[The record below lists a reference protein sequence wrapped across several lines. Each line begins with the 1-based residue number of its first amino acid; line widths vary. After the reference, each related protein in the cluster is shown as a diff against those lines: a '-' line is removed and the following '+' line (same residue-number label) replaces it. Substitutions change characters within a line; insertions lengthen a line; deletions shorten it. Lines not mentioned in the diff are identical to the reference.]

1 MSRDFIE
8 VRGAEEHNLKDVD
21 VEVPREELT
30 VVTGLSGSGKSSL
43 AFETI
48 YAEGQRRYIE
58 SLSAYARNFLGQMDK
73 PQVENVE
80 GLSPAISIDQKN
92 AANNPRSTVGTV
104 TELHDY
110 LRLLYARV
118 GTPHCP
124 ECGRE
129 VDDQSA
135 QQMVRRLLEAP
146 EGTRAKICAP
156 VVRDQKGAFE
166 ELFDDLVSEGYTRV
180 EVDGE
185 RYDLTIDHRQTTSDE
200 PSGAA
205 RGRPDLDENY
215 DHTVDVVVDR
225 VRISEDARSRITDS
239 VETALEEADGVL
251 KVIFPDPEGV
261 DVGGATA
268 RSTGDLADETDGEDE
283 PAEQDDR
290 LIVEFSEELACNHC
304 NIDISEIETRSFS
317 FNSPHG
323 ACPECE
329 GIGSTKEVSE
339 DLVIEDSSKPLKHV
353 FEPWSYNRTYYSR
366 QLDNVAEHFGV
377 SLSTPFEEL
386 DPEIRRQFLYG
397 TDSRVHFEWTTKN
410 GTREKTERFEGV
422 IPNLERRHVETDSDS
437 AREHIEE
444 YMAVTT
450 CPACEGTRL
459 KAESRAVL
467 VDGVSAS
474 DANGG
479 SPEDSSDGVSIT
491 EVNQMSIGDALDH
504 FEGMEANLNARDTK
518 IAEEILKEIR
528 ARLGFMCEVGLEY
541 LTLDREASTL
551 SGGESQRIRLATQ
564 IGSGLVGVLYVLD
577 EPSIGLHQR
586 DNDRLLN
593 TLEELRDI
601 GNTLI
606 VVEHDTETMR
616 RADNIIDMGPGPG
629 KRGGEI
635 VVNGSIDE
643 VLESEE
649 SVTGDYLAGEKAI
662 PVPEERREP
671 DQGEGSDGA
680 SGDTGAA
687 SREPD
692 SGEGSDRASGDGKA
706 ASREPDAHLT
716 IRGARQHNLKDLDVE
731 LPIGCFTAIT
741 GVSGS
746 GKSTLMHE
754 VLYKGLAREMNDN
767 TSVDPGE
774 HDAIEGLENVETVRL
789 IDQSPIGRT
798 PRSNPAT
805 YTNVFDF
812 VRELYAETD
821 LAKQRGYEK
830 GRFSFNVKGGRCEA
844 CGGQGTVKID
854 MNFLSDVH
862 VPCEECDGARYNDET
877 LDVTFKGKT
886 IADVLQMSVDEAY
899 DFFESHSQLRR
910 RLKLLQDVGLGYM
923 RLGQPST
930 TLSGGEAQR
939 VKLAEELGKKDTGE
953 TLYLLDEPTTGLH
966 PHDERKLIDVL
977 HRLTDEGNTVVVI
990 EHELDL
996 VKNADNIVDLGP
1008 EGGERGGEVV
1018 TTGTPE
1024 EVARVEESYTGQYLR
1039 DLLPDVDLKGPRAD
1053 RELVFDTD
1061 DGTSGTGDGEQVT
1074 GAGDD

>member
-1 MSRDFIE
+1 MSKDSIE

-21 VEVPREELT
+21 VEIPREELT

-43 AFETI
+43 AFETV

-129 VDDQSA
+129 VGEQSA
-135 QQMVRRLLEAP
+135 QHMVRRILSLP
-146 EGTRAKICAP
+146 EGTRVKVCAP
-156 VVRDQKGAFE
+156 VVRDQKGMFE
-166 ELFDDLVSEGYTRV
+166 DLFDELLAEGYARV

-185 RYDLTIDHRQTTSDE
+185 PCDLSLDD
-200 PSGAA
+200 
-205 RGRPDLDENY
+205 PDLDENY

-225 VRISEDARSRITDS
+225 VTVSADTRSRITDS
-239 VETALEEADGVL
+239 VETALEEADGLL
-251 KVIFPDPEGV
+251 KVVLPDPPE
-261 DVGGATA
+261 DTELGGARA
-268 RSTGDLADETDGEDE
+268 RSVGDLSGETDEDDTADPNGETDAGED
-283 PAEQDDR
+283 R
-290 LIVEFSEELACNHC
+290 LVVEFSEDLACTHC
-304 NIDISEIETRSFS
+304 NVDISAIETRSFS
-317 FNSPHG
+317 FNSPYG

-339 DLVIEDSSKPLKHV
+339 DLVVQDTARPLKHV

-377 SLSTPFEEL
+377 SLDTPFENL

-397 TDSRVHFEWTTKN
+397 TDDRVHFEWTTKN

-422 IPNLERRHVETDSDS
+422 IPNLERRYVETDSDR
-437 AREHIEE
+437 ARDHIED
-444 YMAVTT
+444 YMATTT
-450 CPACEGTRL
+450 CPECEGSRL

-467 VDGVSAS
+467 VDGVPITA
-474 DANGG
+474 
-479 SPEDSSDGVSIT
+479 VS
-491 EVNQMSIGDALDH
+491 EMSIGDALEH
-504 FEGMEANLNARDTK
+504 FDGMEANLDERETT
-518 IAEEILKEIR
+518 IAEEIMKEIR
-528 ARLGFMCEVGLEY
+528 ARLGFMCEVGLDY
-541 LTLDREASTL
+541 LTLDREAATL

-586 DNDRLLN
+586 DNDRLLD
-593 TLEELRDI
+593 TLEELRDL
-601 GNTLI
+601 GNTLL

-616 RADNIIDMGPGPG
+616 RADNVIDMGPGPG
-629 KRGGEI
+629 KRGGE
-635 VVNGSIDE
+635 VVVDGSVEDVKNTE
-643 VLESEE
+643 A
-649 SVTGDYLAGEKAI
+649 SVTGDYLSGEKAI
-662 PVPEERREP
+662 PVPAERREP
-671 DQGEGSDGA
+671 DRREGSDGA
-680 SGDTGAA
+680 SGDDGTA

-692 SGEGSDRASGDGKA
+692 G
-706 ASREPDAHLT
+706 HLT
-716 IRGARQHNLKDLDVE
+716 IRGARQHNLTDLDVAIP
-731 LPIGCFTAIT
+731 LGSFTAIT

-746 GKSTLMHE
+746 GKSTLMHD
-754 VLYKGLAREMNDN
+754 VLYKALAREMHGN
-767 TSVDPGE
+767 TDVDPGE
-774 HDAIEGLENVETVRL
+774 HDAIEGIEEIETVRL

-805 YTNVFDF
+805 YTDVFDHI
-812 VRELYAETD
+812 RELFAETS
-821 LAKQRGYEK
+821 LAKQRGYDQ
-830 GRFSFNVKGGRCEA
+830 GRFSFNVKGGRCEE
-844 CGGQGTVKID
+844 CGGQGTVTIE
-854 MNFLSDVH
+854 MNFLSNVK
-862 VPCEECDGARYNDET
+862 VPCEECEGDRYNDET
-877 LDVTFKGKT
+877 LDVTYKDAT

-899 DFFESHSQLRR
+899 DFFEGHSQIRR
-910 RLKLLQDVGLGYM
+910 RLELLKDVGLGYM

-939 VKLAEELGKKDTGE
+939 VKLAEELGKKDSGE

-966 PHDERKLIDVL
+966 PHDERKLIEVL
-977 HRLTDEGNTVVVI
+977 HRLTDDGNTVVVI

-996 VKNADNIVDLGP
+996 VKNADHIVDLGP
-1008 EGGERGGEVV
+1008 EGGEAGGELVAS
-1018 TTGTPE
+1018 GTPE
-1024 EVARVEESYTGQYLR
+1024 EVARTEESYTGQYLR
-1039 DLLPDVDLKGPRAD
+1039 DLLPDVDLEGPRGDRVITAGAEGELEPAPRAD
-1053 RELVFDTD
+1053 D
-1061 DGTSGTGDGEQVT
+1061 D
-1074 GAGDD
+1074 

>member
-1 MSRDFIE
+1 MSEDTIE
-8 VRGAEEHNLKDVD
+8 VRGAQEHNLKDLD
-21 VEVPREELT
+21 VSIPRESFT

-73 PQVENVE
+73 PQVESVE

-129 VDDQSA
+129 VGEQSA
-135 QQMVRRLLEAP
+135 QQMVRRILELP
-146 EGTRAKICAP
+146 EGTKAKIAAP
-156 VVRDQKGAFE
+156 IVRDQKGAFE
-166 ELFDDLVSEGYTRV
+166 DTFDELVSEGYSRV

-185 RYDLTIDHRQTTSDE
+185 SYDLAYD
-200 PSGAA
+200 
-205 RGRPDLDENY
+205 RPDLDENY

-225 VRISEDARSRITDS
+225 VTVSEEARSRITDS

-251 KVIFPDPEGV
+251 KVILPDPPEDV
-261 DVGGATA
+261 DIGAEA
-268 RSTGDLADETDGEDE
+268 RSTGDLADDQAPDSL
-283 PAEQDDR
+283 A
-290 LIVEFSEELACNHC
+290 VEFSEELACVHC
-304 NIDISEIETRSFS
+304 GIDLPEIETRSFS

-329 GIGSTKEVSE
+329 GIGQTKEVSE
-339 DLVIEDSSKPLKHV
+339 DLVVVDTSKPLKHV
-353 FEPWSYNRTYYSR
+353 FEPWSYNRSYYQT

-377 SLSTPFEEL
+377 SVETPFEDL
-386 DPEIRRQFLYG
+386 DEDVQAAFLWG
-397 TDSRVHFEWTTKN
+397 TDEQVHFEKQTKN
-410 GTREKTERFEGV
+410 GVRHKTERFEGV
-422 IPNLERRHVETDSDS
+422 IPNLERRYVETDSD
-437 AREHIEE
+437 RVRDHIED
-444 YMAVTT
+444 YMSVTT
-450 CPACEGTRL
+450 CPVCEGTRL

-467 VDGVSAS
+467 VDGTA
-474 DANGG
+474 
-479 SPEDSSDGVSIT
+479 IT
-491 EVNQMSIGDALDH
+491 EVNRMSIADALEH
-504 FEGMEANLNARDTK
+504 FEGMEADLSERDRT

-528 ARLGFMCEVGLEY
+528 ARLGFMVEVGLEY

-593 TLEELRDI
+593 TLEDLRDL

-606 VVEHDTETMR
+606 VVEHDEETMR
-616 RADNIIDMGPGPG
+616 RADHVIDLGPGPG
-629 KRGGEI
+629 RHGGE
-635 VVNGSIDE
+635 VVAQGPVEAIEEAEASI
-643 VLESEE
+643 
-649 SVTGDYLAGEKAI
+649 TGDYLAGRKEI
-662 PVPEERREP
+662 PVPSERRDHER
-671 DQGEGSDGA
+671 
-680 SGDTGAA
+680 TI
-687 SREPD
+687 
-692 SGEGSDRASGDGKA
+692 
-706 ASREPDAHLT
+706 T
-716 IRGARQHNLKDLDVE
+716 IRGARQHNLDDVDID
-731 LPIGCFTAIT
+731 LPIGAFTAIT

-746 GKSTLMHE
+746 GKSTLMHDI
-754 VLYKGLAREMNDN
+754 LYKGLARRMNDN

-774 HDAIEGLENVETVRL
+774 HDDIEGIEHVESVRL

-805 YTNVFDF
+805 YTGVFDY
-812 VRELYAETD
+812 VRERFADTK

-844 CGGQGTVKID
+844 CGGQGTVKIE

-862 VPCEECDGARYNDET
+862 VPCEECGGDRYNDET
-877 LDVTFKGKT
+877 LDVTLKGET
-886 IADVLQMSVDEAY
+886 IADVLEMTVDEAHE
-899 DFFESHSQLRR
+899 FFESDQRIRR
-910 RLKLLQDVGLGYM
+910 RLKLLKDVGLGYM
-923 RLGQPST
+923 KLGQPST

-939 VKLAEELGKKDTGE
+939 IKLAEELGKKDSGD

-966 PHDERKLIDVL
+966 KADERKLIDVL
-977 HRLTDEGNTVVVI
+977 QRLTERGNTVAVI

-996 VKNADNIVDLGP
+996 VKNADHIIDLGP

-1018 TTGTPE
+1018 ATGTPE
-1024 EVARVEESYTGQYLR
+1024 AVARMEDSHTGRYLR
-1039 DLLPDVDLKGPRAD
+1039 DKLPGVDIEGPREH
-1053 RELVFDTD
+1053 RETAAA
-1061 DGTSGTGDGEQVT
+1061 SGD
-1074 GAGDD
+1074 

>member
-1 MSRDFIE
+1 MSKDVIE

-21 VEVPREELT
+21 VEIPREELT

-43 AFETI
+43 AFETV

-118 GTPHCP
+118 GVPHCP

-129 VDDQSA
+129 VGEQSA
-135 QQMVRRLLEAP
+135 QNMVSRILELP
-146 EGTRAKICAP
+146 EGTRAKLCAP

-166 ELFDDLVSEGYTRV
+166 DLFDDLVSDGYSRV

-185 RYDLTIDHRQTTSDE
+185 EYDLTLD
-200 PSGAA
+200 
-205 RGRPDLDENY
+205 RPELDENY

-225 VRISEDARSRITDS
+225 VKVSADARSRINDS
-239 VETALEEADGVL
+239 VETALTEADGTL
-251 KVIFPDPEGV
+251 KVVLPDPPEGAA
-261 DVGGATA
+261 DALGGSTA
-268 RSTGDLADETDGEDE
+268 RATGDLADAEADE
-283 PAEQDDR
+283 EATEDR
-290 LIVEFSEELACNHC
+290 LVVELSEDLACTHC
-304 NIDISEIETRSFS
+304 GIDISEVETRSFS

-329 GIGSTKEVSE
+329 GLGETKEVSE
-339 DLVIEDSSKPLKHV
+339 DLVIRDASKPLKHV
-353 FEPWSYNRTYYSR
+353 FEPWSYDRTYYSR
-366 QLDNVAEHFGV
+366 QLDNVADHFGV
-377 SLSTPFEEL
+377 SLDTPFEEL
-386 DPEIRRQFLYG
+386 DEAIRRQFLYG
-397 TDSRVHFEWTTKN
+397 TDDVVHFQWRTKN

-422 IPNLERRHVETDSDS
+422 IPNLERRHVETDSDR

-444 YMAVTT
+444 FMATTT

-467 VDGVSAS
+467 VDGTA
-474 DANGG
+474 
-479 SPEDSSDGVSIT
+479 IT
-491 EVNQMSIGDALDH
+491 EVNRMSIGDALAH
-504 FEGMEANLNARDTK
+504 FEGLEANLSARDTK

-528 ARLGFMCEVGLEY
+528 ARLGFMQEVGLEY

-593 TLEELRDI
+593 TLEELRDL
-601 GNTLI
+601 GNTLL

-616 RADNIIDMGPGPG
+616 RADQIIDMGPGPG
-629 KRGGEI
+629 KRGGEV
-635 VVNGSIDE
+635 VVNGPQ
-643 VLESEE
+643 EE
-649 SVTGDYLAGEKAI
+649 LMTTEASVTGDYLAGDRVI
-662 PVPEERREP
+662 PVPDERRE
-671 DQGEGSDGA
+671 
-680 SGDTGAA
+680 
-687 SREPD
+687 
-692 SGEGSDRASGDGKA
+692 GDG
-706 ASREPDAHLT
+706 HLT
-716 IRGARQHNLKDLDVE
+716 VTGARQHNLADLDVQFP
-731 LPIGCFTAIT
+731 LGTFTAIT

-746 GKSTLMHE
+746 GKSTLMHD
-754 VLYKGLAREMNDN
+754 VLYKGLVRRMNDTDVN
-767 TSVDPGE
+767 PGE
-774 HDAIEGLENVETVRL
+774 HDAIEGIDAIETVRL

-805 YTNVFDF
+805 YTNVFDHI
-812 VRELYAETD
+812 RELFAETN

-844 CGGQGTVKID
+844 CGGQGTVTID
-854 MNFLSDVH
+854 MNFLSDVE
-862 VPCEECDGARYNDET
+862 VPCEECGGARYNDET
-877 LDVTFKGKT
+877 LDVTYKDAT
-886 IADVLQMSVDEAY
+886 IADVLEMSVEEAY
-899 DFFESHSQLRR
+899 DFFESHPGIRR
-910 RLKLLQDVGLGYM
+910 RLQLLKDVGLDYM
-923 RLGQPST
+923 TLGQPST

-939 VKLAEELGKKDTGE
+939 VKLAEELGKKDSGE

-966 PHDERKLIDVL
+966 PEDERKLIDVL
-977 HRLTDEGNTVVVI
+977 HRLTDDGNTVVVI

-996 VKNADNIVDLGP
+996 VKNADHIVDLGP
-1008 EGGERGGEVV
+1008 EGGENGGELVAE
-1018 TTGTPE
+1018 GTPE
-1024 EVARVEESYTGQYLR
+1024 AVARTEASFTGQYLR
-1039 DLLPDVDLKGPRAD
+1039 DLLPDVELEGPRAD
-1053 RELVFDTD
+1053 RDPVE
-1061 DGTSGTGDGEQVT
+1061 
-1074 GAGDD
+1074 GDDAAAKADDD

>member
-1 MSRDFIE
+1 MSKDVIE

-21 VEVPREELT
+21 VEIPREELT

-43 AFETI
+43 AFETV

-129 VDDQSA
+129 VGEQSA
-135 QQMVRRLLEAP
+135 QNMVSRILDLP
-146 EGTRAKICAP
+146 EGTRLKLCAP

-166 ELFDDLVSEGYTRV
+166 DLFDDLVSEGYSRV

-185 RYDLTIDHRQTTSDE
+185 EFDLTLD
-200 PSGAA
+200 
-205 RGRPDLDENY
+205 RPDLDENY

-225 VRISEDARSRITDS
+225 VKVSPDARSRITDS
-239 VETALEEADGVL
+239 VETALEEADGTL
-251 KVIFPDPEGV
+251 KVVVPDPPEGASEAL
-261 DVGGATA
+261 GGSTA
-268 RSTGDLADETDGEDE
+268 RSTGALGDAEDDETA
-283 PAEQDDR
+283 AEDDR
-290 LIVEFSEELACNHC
+290 LVVELSEDLACTHC
-304 NIDISEIETRSFS
+304 GIDISEIETRSFS

-329 GIGSTKEVSE
+329 GLGETKEVSE
-339 DLVIEDSSKPLKHV
+339 DLVITDPSKPLKHV
-353 FEPWSYNRTYYSR
+353 FEPWSYDRTYYSR
-366 QLDNVAEHFGV
+366 QLDNVADHFGV
-377 SLSTPFEEL
+377 SLDTPFEEL
-386 DPEIRRQFLYG
+386 DESIQRQFLYG
-397 TDSRVHFEWTTKN
+397 TDELVHFEWRTKN

-422 IPNLERRHVETDSDS
+422 IPNLERRHVETDSDR

-444 YMAVTT
+444 FMATTT

-467 VDGVSAS
+467 VDGTA
-474 DANGG
+474 
-479 SPEDSSDGVSIT
+479 IT
-491 EVNQMSIGDALDH
+491 AVNRMSIGDALTH
-504 FEGMEANLNARDTK
+504 FEEMESNLSARDTK

-528 ARLGFMCEVGLEY
+528 ARLGFMQEVGLEY
-541 LTLDREASTL
+541 LTLDREAATL

-593 TLEELRDI
+593 TLEELRDL
-601 GNTLI
+601 GNTLL

-616 RADNIIDMGPGPG
+616 RADNVIDMGPGPG
-629 KRGGEI
+629 KQGGEV
-635 VVNGSIDE
+635 VVNGPQEALIAADESI
-643 VLESEE
+643 
-649 SVTGDYLAGEKAI
+649 TGDYLAGERQI
-662 PVPEERREP
+662 PVPDERRAA
-671 DQGEGSDGA
+671 DG
-680 SGDTGAA
+680 
-687 SREPD
+687 
-692 SGEGSDRASGDGKA
+692 
-706 ASREPDAHLT
+706 HLT
-716 IRGARQHNLKDLDVE
+716 VRGARQHNLADLDVAFP
-731 LPIGCFTAIT
+731 LGTFTAIT

-746 GKSTLMHE
+746 GKSTLMHD
-754 VLYKGLAREMNDN
+754 VLYKGLVRRMNDTDVN
-767 TSVDPGE
+767 PGE
-774 HDAIEGLENVETVRL
+774 HDAIEGIEAIETVRL

-805 YTNVFDF
+805 YTNVFDHI
-812 VRELYAETD
+812 RELFAETN
-821 LAKQRGYEK
+821 LSKQRGYEK
-830 GRFSFNVKGGRCEA
+830 GRFSFNVKGGRCEG
-844 CGGQGTVKID
+844 CGGQGTVTID
-854 MNFLSDVH
+854 MNFLSDVE
-862 VPCEECDGARYNDET
+862 VPCEECGGARYNDET
-877 LDVTFKGKT
+877 LDVEYKSAT
-886 IADVLQMSVDEAY
+886 IADVLGMTVDEAY
-899 DFFESHSQLRR
+899 DFFESHSGIRR
-910 RLKLLQDVGLGYM
+910 RLELLKDVGLGYM

-939 VKLAEELGKKDTGE
+939 IKLAEELGKKDSGE

-966 PHDERKLIDVL
+966 PADERKLIDVL
-977 HRLTDEGNTVVVI
+977 HRLTDDGNTVVVI

-996 VKNADNIVDLGP
+996 VKNADHIVDLGP
-1008 EGGERGGEVV
+1008 EGGEHGGRLVAE
-1018 TTGTPE
+1018 GTPE
-1024 EVARVEESYTGQYLR
+1024 AVARTEESHTGRYLR
-1039 DLLPDVDLKGPRAD
+1039 DLLPGVDLEGPRAD
-1053 RELVFDTD
+1053 RDADEVAAKAD
-1061 DGTSGTGDGEQVT
+1061 DD
-1074 GAGDD
+1074 

>member
-1 MSRDFIE
+1 MSREYIE
-8 VRGAEEHNLKDVD
+8 VRGAAENNLADVD
-21 VEVPREELT
+21 VRVPREELT

-124 ECGRE
+124 DCGRPVE
-129 VDDQSA
+129 EQSA
-135 QQMVRRLLEAP
+135 QQMVRRLFEAP
-146 EGTRAKICAP
+146 EGTRAKLCAP

-166 ELFDDLVSEGYTRV
+166 ELFDDLVAEGYARV
-180 EVDGE
+180 EVDGQQ
-185 RYDLTIDHRQTTSDE
+185 YDLTTE
-200 PSGAA
+200 
-205 RGRPDLDENY
+205 RPELDENY

-225 VRISEDARSRITDS
+225 VKIREEDRSRITDS
-239 VETALEEADGVL
+239 VETALTEADGVL
-251 KVIFPDPEGV
+251 KVIFPDPAGVEVEG
-261 DVGGATA
+261 ASA
-268 RSTGDLADETDGEDE
+268 RSTGDLSDEGERE
-283 PAEQDDR
+283 DR
-290 LIVEFSEELACNHC
+290 LVVEFSEELACTHC
-304 NIDISEIETRSFS
+304 HIDISEIETRSFS

-323 ACPECE
+323 ACPDCE

-339 DLVIEDSSKPLKHV
+339 DLVVQEPSKPLKHV
-353 FEPWSYNRTYYSR
+353 FEPWSYTRTYYSR

-377 SLSTPFEEL
+377 SLETPFEDL
-386 DPEIRRQFLYG
+386 APEIRRQFLYG
-397 TDSRVHFEWTTKN
+397 TDDRVHFQWTTKN

-422 IPNLERRHVETDSDS
+422 IPNLERRHVETDSDR

-444 YMAVTT
+444 FMAVTT
-450 CPACEGTRL
+450 CPTCEGTRL
-459 KAESRAVL
+459 RAESRAVL
-467 VDGVSAS
+467 VDGT
-474 DANGG
+474 
-479 SPEDSSDGVSIT
+479 SIT
-491 EVNQMSIGDALDH
+491 AVNELSIGDALAH
-504 FEGMEANLNARDTK
+504 FEGLEDRLDERDRT

-586 DNDRLLN
+586 DNDRLLD
-593 TLEELRDI
+593 TLAELRDI
-601 GNTLI
+601 GNTLL

-616 RADNIIDMGPGPG
+616 RADNVIDMGPGPG

-635 VVNGSIDE
+635 VVNGSLEE
-643 VLESEE
+643 VIETEE
-649 SVTGDYLAGEKAI
+649 SVTGEYLSGERLI
-662 PVPEERREP
+662 PVPETRR
-671 DQGEGSDGA
+671 DS
-680 SGDTGAA
+680 TGA
-687 SREPD
+687 
-692 SGEGSDRASGDGKA
+692 
-706 ASREPDAHLT
+706 LT
-716 IRGARQHNLKDLDVE
+716 IRGARQHNLANLDVE
-731 LPIGCFTAIT
+731 IPVGAFTAIT

-767 TSVDPGE
+767 TSVDPGD
-774 HDAIEGLENVETVRL
+774 HDAIEGLDEIETVRL

-805 YTNVFDF
+805 YTNVFDY
-812 VRELYAETD
+812 VRELFAETD
-821 LAKQRGYEK
+821 LANQRGYEK
-830 GRFSFNVKGGRCEA
+830 GRFSFNVSGGRCEE
-844 CGGQGTVKID
+844 CGGQGTVTID
-854 MNFLSDVH
+854 MNFLSDVS
-862 VPCEECDGARYNDET
+862 VPCEECGGARYNDET
-877 LDVTFKGKT
+877 LDVTFRGKT
-886 IADVLQMSVDEAY
+886 IADVLGMSVAEAH

-910 RLKLLQDVGLGYM
+910 RLKLLKDVGLGYM

-939 VKLAEELGKKDTGE
+939 VKLAEELGKKDTGD

-966 PHDERKLIDVL
+966 PEDERKLIDVL

-996 VKNADNIVDLGP
+996 VKNADHIIDLGP
-1008 EGGERGGEVV
+1008 EGGEHGGEIVA
-1018 TTGTPE
+1018 TGTPE
-1024 EVARVEESYTGQYLR
+1024 EVARTEDSHTGRYLR
-1039 DLLPDVDLKGPRAD
+1039 DLLPAVELEGPRAGD
-1053 RELVFDTD
+1053 LVV
-1061 DGTSGTGDGEQVT
+1061 GDGEADADSQAA